1 VVEVEVRWKLGDVI
15 CSRVWQLPRV
25 PVAGDLMLIE
35 DTKTW
40 LRVYEVLI
48 TPRVIVLA
56 AIVLQWECLQTRFG
70 MEVEVE
76 ST

>member
-1 VVEVEVRWKLGDVI
+1 VVEVEVRWKLGDVD
-15 CSRVWQLPRV
+15 CSRVWHVPRV

-35 DTKTW
+35 ETKTW
-40 LRVYEVLI
+40 LRAYEVLI
-48 TPRVIVLA
+48 APRAIVLA